1 MKKSK
6 LINFKVSDADH
17 AAYVAAAREREM
29 PLSELIRRHLDR
41 LVRAAKQNQD
51 NEAK

>member
-17 AAYVAAAREREM
+17 AAYVAAAREREV

-41 LVRAAKQNQD
+41 LVRAAKQNHND
-51 NEAK
+51 GEK